1 MELHGTYSNNPIS
14 DSQEDNLNTYPDY
27 PFWESRLYHKS
38 FFRNKNHDKKFSY
51 YDDSNVFKFLFFDWV
66 NRWTGQVSKGYI
78 EPYMLH
84 PLPVSDQILRWQ
96 PKFSKHISDGIIRL
110 ERFKTPG
117 SKSKTRDR
125 TQTPYRSIMI
135 RAIFLTF
142 WKRTLFGLLGI
153 LATNIFGMSVS
164 MLVYELLKELHK
176 RTFNFSKNF
185 VLVCIITVC
194 QFLDGFFFDHL
205 TFFMY
210 RLIYIIQY
218 CCSITVFQHGLSY
231 RRKFANEVNGSNVLS
246 VCNEVIHSRS
256 DSACAK
262 NPLFCP
268 SLRYQ
273 NKDICP
279 QIFSF
284 EFIDSYYISSF
295 FDFLISL
302 VQFSSNCVYG
312 FLLIR
317 YYINLR
323 VMSLVLTVVIFIAL
337 VLVVEGFNTFV
348 LNYLY
353 SFKDYRISQCRDV
366 ICSIYIIVK
375 MSLESVAHNIITET
389 RNTEI
394 SLVIVRLMLSFLN
407 KIFFTIAVSGIF
419 LLILNDFVEDLKKVN
434 DIRKIDGVGL
444 LAMLY
449 ILMKIIFSISLFP
462 QAIKQMYTSIASY
475 RRIKQ
480 FIGDCSPNFYISDNK
495 FTGSTRTA
503 SNVVPMENHL
513 PKDTVVYY
521 KNATFTWVN
530 SRNDLLDEMFEP
542 YLKNVN
548 FQLKRGE
555 IAIITGAQGSGKS
568 NFIKSMLGEMTLVG
582 GSMAVIPLHT
592 SMPIFYA
599 SQDIWLHQGT
609 IRSNITFGYR
619 FDENLYNIVL
629 KAVELQ
635 SDISTW
641 EKGDLRVVSDNAH
654 TLSGGQ
660 RVRMEMARAIYAY
673 LIFHQVNTD
682 YNNGKCSFLMCLDS
696 PFHGLDPFV
705 SKTVFNNL
713 FNTKTG
719 VLVKDDLS
727 VVLSSTKRSL
737 DICLKS
743 ADVMQFPD
751 IPVYNI
757 VNFNMVLYRTLRSGG
772 DFESFNSSRA
782 SKSFSPKSG
791 PMSESSPL
799 NEDPKTFGELIDRA
813 YDRNT
818 GKVSTNLVTANKYGK
833 SDFIAGPGKR
843 GGFKPYI
850 IYFSAA
856 GFFFV
861 LFIFFMFACTIMDNI
876 KFIFASDLSDYI
888 KDRME
893 GVKNPSDM
901 VNRFSD
907 IKTYSDKS
915 LKRISIFTLGVVSVC
930 FLANVFLTASC
941 VISSRKIHEYCI
953 DSIFRYSASVIK
965 IKGEVSR
972 LITYL
977 SSDIF
982 QIDESLGY
990 AMSTALVS
998 LVESII
1004 HVLTL
1009 CYLIPLSTP
1018 VLAVVIFIIIKFVFV
1033 SYVNASKN
1041 LQIASMEATSQ
1052 INDLCEKAI
1061 SGSVTF
1067 RCFKKE
1073 QEFMRN
1079 IVEHTDYYMRCLFL
1093 NKSVLSRSSI
1103 NFKFLLSIINLV
1115 LLIPLVRREFFN
1127 VRFHSG
1133 IYGLAV
1139 SLAMIFGYTFT
1150 NFMIWFGRL
1159 EVLMCTIKRFESFIP
1174 PGTKC
1179 RFLKKKNVREEG
1191 LIVKFSENVCT
1202 DEQANISRNT
1212 LYRRRERE
1220 YSRNTSCFPPF
1231 KGLMSKPIIHKLD
1244 VSKHLP
1250 SNHFVV
1256 QIKNLFVSTSESK
1269 EEDQKHILK
1278 NISVSASG
1286 SDIIGIIG
1294 RTGSG
1299 KTTLLSVL
1307 QNTVENRTGQVILDG
1322 KDLNE
1327 IPKDV
1332 LTQIIGVL
1340 PQLPFVFKGWTIRR
1354 FLDPRK
1360 LFTDDEINQALEN
1373 CGLLD
1378 LVNGLHG
1385 YKKLD
1390 TVIIP
1395 EDFKFVSKRKT
1406 VKIEKPVNRE
1416 SKYRKTLNDEDLMNY
1431 YADSDM
1437 ILSSSQLRTLSFA
1450 RLVLYR
1456 QFYRILL
1463 IDEPPSDNCVE
1474 GEEETVIQEV
1484 GIPIYELIQKY
1495 FSHCT
1500 TFLTAHD
1507 ANALVMCTS
1516 VWVLHNGQLIRTC
1529 KRDEII
1535 ANESIAS
1542 IIEESVRRKSLNK

>member
-1 MELHGTYSNNPIS
+1 
-14 DSQEDNLNTYPDY
+14 
-27 PFWESRLYHKS
+27 
-38 FFRNKNHDKKFSY
+38 
-51 YDDSNVFKFLFFDWV
+51 
-66 NRWTGQVSKGYI
+66 
-78 EPYMLH
+78 
-84 PLPVSDQILRWQ
+84 
-96 PKFSKHISDGIIRL
+96 
-110 ERFKTPG
+110 
-117 SKSKTRDR
+117 
-125 TQTPYRSIMI
+125 
-135 RAIFLTF
+135 
-142 WKRTLFGLLGI
+142 
-153 LATNIFGMSVS
+153 
-164 MLVYELLKELHK
+164 
-176 RTFNFSKNF
+176 
-185 VLVCIITVC
+185 
-194 QFLDGFFFDHL
+194 
-205 TFFMY
+205 
-210 RLIYIIQY
+210 
-218 CCSITVFQHGLSY
+218 
-231 RRKFANEVNGSNVLS
+231 
-246 VCNEVIHSRS
+246 
-256 DSACAK
+256 
-262 NPLFCP
+262 
-268 SLRYQ
+268 
-273 NKDICP
+273 
-279 QIFSF
+279 
-284 EFIDSYYISSF
+284 
-295 FDFLISL
+295 
-302 VQFSSNCVYG
+302 
-312 FLLIR
+312 
-317 YYINLR
+317 
-323 VMSLVLTVVIFIAL
+323 
-337 VLVVEGFNTFV
+337 
-348 LNYLY
+348 
-353 SFKDYRISQCRDV
+353 
-366 ICSIYIIVK
+366 
-375 MSLESVAHNIITET
+375 
-389 RNTEI
+389 
-394 SLVIVRLMLSFLN
+394 
-407 KIFFTIAVSGIF
+407 
-419 LLILNDFVEDLKKVN
+419 
-434 DIRKIDGVGL
+434 
-444 LAMLY
+444 
-449 ILMKIIFSISLFP
+449 
-462 QAIKQMYTSIASY
+462 
-475 RRIKQ
+475 
-480 FIGDCSPNFYISDNK
+480 
-495 FTGSTRTA
+495 
-503 SNVVPMENHL
+503 
-513 PKDTVVYY
+513 
-521 KNATFTWVN
+521 
-530 SRNDLLDEMFEP
+530 
-542 YLKNVN
+542 
-548 FQLKRGE
+548 
-555 IAIITGAQGSGKS
+555 
-568 NFIKSMLGEMTLVG
+568 
-582 GSMAVIPLHT
+582 
-592 SMPIFYA
+592 
-599 SQDIWLHQGT
+599 
-609 IRSNITFGYR
+609 
-619 FDENLYNIVL
+619 
-629 KAVELQ
+629 
-635 SDISTW
+635 
-641 EKGDLRVVSDNAH
+641 
-654 TLSGGQ
+654 
-660 RVRMEMARAIYAY
+660 MARAIYAY
-673 LIFHQVNTD
+673 LIFHQVNSD

-713 FNTKTG
+713 FNIKTG
-719 VLVKDDLS
+719 VLIKDDLS

-743 ADVMQFPD
+743 ADLMQFPD

-757 VNFNMVLYRTLRSGG
+757 LNLNMVLYRTLHSN
-772 DFESFNSSRA
+772 DEFDSPTPSS
-782 SKSFSPKSG
+782 SSFSPKLSLS
-791 PMSESSPL
+791 PRSSPS
-799 NEDPKTFGELIDRA
+799 PKEAPKAYGELIDLA

-818 GKVSTNLVTANKYGK
+818 GKASTNLVTADKYGK

-861 LFIFFMFACTIMDNI
+861 LFIVFMFACTIMDNI

-893 GVKNPSDM
+893 GVTNPSDM
-901 VNRFSD
+901 MNRFSD

-915 LKRISIFTLGVVSVC
+915 LKRISIFTVGVVSVC

-953 DSIFRYSASVIK
+953 DSIFRYSASVVK
-965 IKGEVSR
+965 IKGDVSR

-990 AMSTALVS
+990 AMATALVS

-1018 VLAVVIFIIIKFVFV
+1018 VIAVMIFIVIKFVFV

-1041 LQIASMEATSQ
+1041 LQIASMEASSQ

-1073 QEFMRN
+1073 QEFLRN
-1079 IVEHTDYYMRCLFL
+1079 IIEHTDYYMRCLFL

-1115 LLIPLVRREFFN
+1115 LLIPLVRREFFK

-1159 EVLMCTIKRFESFIP
+1159 EVLMCTIKRFESFVP

-1202 DEQANISRNT
+1202 DEQANISKNT
-1212 LYRRRERE
+1212 LYKRRERE
-1220 YSRNTSCFPPF
+1220 YARSNSCFPPF
-1231 KGLMSKPIIHKLD
+1231 KGLIRKPLIHKLD

-1256 QIKNLFVSTSESK
+1256 QIKNMFVRTSESTDQ
-1269 EEDQKHILK
+1269 DQKHILK

-1327 IPKDV
+1327 IPKDI

-1360 LFTDDEINQALEN
+1360 LFSDEEINQALEN
-1373 CGLLD
+1373 CGLLE

-1385 YKKLD
+1385 FQKLD

-1395 EDFKFVSKRKT
+1395 EDFMFVSKRKT
-1406 VKIEKPVNRE
+1406 MKIEKPVNRE
-1416 SKYRKTLNDEDLMNY
+1416 SKYRKTLNVEDLINY

-1529 KRDEII
+1529 KREEIM

-1542 IIEESVRRKSLNK
+1542 IIEESVRRRSLNK